1 MGVIISFSKI
11 PPKYKKVGKT
21 VDKSTSFRYNVV
33 EEKQKTK
40 GVLPMAMI
48 PQISIFDNTEVYDN
62 LGDLERVKLIL
73 DNIPDDKLLEAIR
86 KDKDVKG
93 RKGIALEALMNI
105 YWSKKILQHRTM
117 AQMLREL
124 SRNSQLRKICG
135 LQNDEIPSKYVMTRF
150 MKKLKK
156 HRNIIKEIFYA
167 QRNELAKIKE
177 DFGTNIGVD
186 GKYIDSYAK
195 KENKNK
201 KADGRRDTEAKYG
214 IKEKYYKDE
223 KENEKIKKETHFGY
237 RVHLMADVDYELP
250 IDYEIE
256 TANEAE
262 GKMFKKMLDKKENK
276 EILKRT
282 ESATADKGYDDKK
295 ILEKLEGM
303 DILPIIDKRKMNKE
317 EKEIKRTVYYDDLGH
332 VYCYSP
338 WTAEKREM
346 AYDGYDKK
354 RDTHSYK
361 CPVKAYGIEC
371 KGCEECPVKTKIRIK
386 REENPKVFTEVA
398 RNTYK
403 WKKMYNKR
411 VALERIN
418 GRLDNGYE
426 FENHT
431 IRGKAKMEV
440 EIHIAM
446 SIMMTIALV
455 NARLG
460 KADKMRSLVKCA

>member
-1 MGVIISFSKI
+1 
-11 PPKYKKVGKT
+11 
-21 VDKSTSFRYNVV
+21 
-33 EEKQKTK
+33 
-40 GVLPMAMI
+40 MAMI

-73 DNIPDDKLLEAIR
+73 ENIPDEKLLETIR

-93 RKGIALEALMNI
+93 RKGITLEALMNI
-105 YWSKKILQHRTM
+105 YWARRILQHRTM

-156 HRNIIKEIFYA
+156 HRELIKEIFYT
-167 QRNELAKIKE
+167 QRNELAEVKK

-195 KENKNK
+195 KENKNQK
-201 KADGRRDTEAKYG
+201 EDGRRDTDAKYG
-214 IKEKYYKDE
+214 IKEKYYKDD
-223 KENEKIKKETHFGY
+223 KGNEKIKKETHFGY
-237 RVHLMADVDYELP
+237 RIHLMADVDYELP

-256 TANEAE
+256 TANVAE
-262 GKMFKKMLDKKENK
+262 GKTFVKILEKWVNR
-276 EILKRT
+276 EILERT
-282 ESATADKGYDDKK
+282 ESATADKGYDDRK

-303 DILPIIDKRKMNKE
+303 NILPIIDKRKMNKE

-346 AYDGYDKK
+346 AFDGYDKK
-354 RDTHSYK
+354 RDTLSYK

-371 KGCEECPVKTKIRIK
+371 KGCEECPVKTKVRIK
-386 REENPKVFTEVA
+386 RNINPRVFTKVA

-431 IRGKAKMEV
+431 IRGKSKMEV
-440 EIHIAM
+440 EVHIAM

-455 NARLG
+455 NAKIG
-460 KADKMRSLVKCA
+460 KEEKIRSLVKCA

>member
-1 MGVIISFSKI
+1 
-11 PPKYKKVGKT
+11 
-21 VDKSTSFRYNVV
+21 
-33 EEKQKTK
+33 
-40 GVLPMAMI
+40 MAMI

-73 DNIPDDKLLEAIR
+73 DNIPDENLIEAIR
-86 KDKDVKG
+86 RDKNVKG
-93 RKGIALEALMNI
+93 RKGIPLEALMNI
-105 YWSKKILQHRTM
+105 YWAKRILQHRIM

-124 SRNSQLRKICG
+124 SRNSQLRKVCG

-156 HRNIIKEIFYA
+156 YRNLIKEIFYT
-167 QRNELAKIKE
+167 QRNELAQIKK
-177 DFGTNIGVD
+177 DFGKNIGVD

-201 KADGRRDTEAKYG
+201 KEDGRRDTDAKYG
-214 IKEKYYKDE
+214 IKEKYYKDD
-223 KENEKIKKETHFGY
+223 KENEKIKKEIHFGY
-237 RVHLMADVDYELP
+237 RIHLMADVDYELP

-256 TANEAE
+256 TANVAE
-262 GKMFKKMLDKKENK
+262 GKMFMEMLDKKENTK
-276 EILKRT
+276 ILERT
-282 ESATADKGYDDKK
+282 DTATADKGYDNKK
-295 ILEKLEGM
+295 VFKKLEKKN
-303 DILPIIDKRKMNKE
+303 ILPIIDKRKMIKE

-346 AYDGYDKK
+346 AFDGYDKE
-354 RDTHSYK
+354 RDTLAYK

-371 KGCEECPVKTKIRIK
+371 KGCEECPVKTKVRIK
-386 REENPKVFTEVA
+386 RSINPRVFTEVA

-440 EIHIAM
+440 EVHIAM

-455 NARLG
+455 NAKLG
-460 KADKMRSLVKCA
+460 KENQVRSLVKCA

>member
-1 MGVIISFSKI
+1 
-11 PPKYKKVGKT
+11 
-21 VDKSTSFRYNVV
+21 
-33 EEKQKTK
+33 
-40 GVLPMAMI
+40 MAMI
-48 PQISIFDNTEVYDN
+48 SQISIFDNTEVYDN

-73 DNIPDDKLLEAIR
+73 ENIPDEKLLDVIR
-86 KDKDVKG
+86 KDRDIKG
-93 RKGIALEALMNI
+93 RKGIPIEALMNI
-105 YWSKKILQHRTM
+105 YWARRILQHRTM

-124 SRNSQLRKICG
+124 SRNSQLRKVCG

-156 HRNIIKEIFYA
+156 HRELIKEIFYT
-167 QRNELAKIKE
+167 QRNELAEIKK

-195 KENKNK
+195 KENKNQK
-201 KADGRRDTEAKYG
+201 EDGRRDTDAKYG
-214 IKEKYYKDE
+214 VKEKYYKDD
-223 KENEKIKKETHFGY
+223 KGNEKIKKETHFGY
-237 RVHLMADVDYELP
+237 RIHLMADVDYELP

-256 TANEAE
+256 TANVAE
-262 GKMFKKMLDKKENK
+262 GKTFIKILEKKVNK
-276 EILKRT
+276 EIIERT
-282 ESATADKGYDDKK
+282 ESATADKGYDDGKTLKK
-295 ILEKLEGM
+295 LEKKN
-303 DILPIIDKRKMNKE
+303 ILPIIDKRKMTKE

-346 AYDGYDKK
+346 AFDGYDKK
-354 RDTHSYK
+354 RDTLAYK
-361 CPVKAYGIEC
+361 CPAKAYGIKC
-371 KGCEECPVKTKIRIK
+371 KGCEECPVKTKVRIK
-386 REENPKVFTEVA
+386 RKTNPRVFTKVA

-431 IRGKAKMEV
+431 IRGKSKMEV

-455 NARLG
+455 NAKLG
-460 KADKMRSLVKCA
+460 KEEKRRSLVRCA

>member
-1 MGVIISFSKI
+1 
-11 PPKYKKVGKT
+11 
-21 VDKSTSFRYNVV
+21 
-33 EEKQKTK
+33 
-40 GVLPMAMI
+40 MAMI
-48 PQISIFDNTEVYDN
+48 SQISIFDNTEVYDN

-73 DNIPDDKLLEAIR
+73 DNIPDDGLLDAIR
-86 KDKDVKG
+86 KGKDVKG
-93 RKGIALEALMNI
+93 RKGIPIEALMNI

-124 SRNSQLRKICG
+124 SRNSQLRKVCG
-135 LQNDEIPSKYVMTRF
+135 LQNDEVPSKYVMTRF

-156 HRNIIKEIFYA
+156 HKNLIKEIFYT
-167 QRNELAKIKE
+167 QRNEVAQIKG
-177 DFGTNIGVD
+177 DFGKNIGVD

-195 KENKNK
+195 KENKK
-201 KADGRRDTEAKYG
+201 KKVDGRRDTEAKYG

-223 KENEKIKKETHFGY
+223 KGNEKIKKETHYGY

-256 TANEAE
+256 TANVSE
-262 GKMFKKMLDKKENK
+262 GKIFKKMLDKKENK

-282 ESATADKGYDDKK
+282 ESATADKGYDDGKLLKK
-295 ILEKLEGM
+295 LEKRN
-303 DILPIIDKRKMNKE
+303 ILPIIDKRKMSKE
-317 EKEIKRTVYYDDLGH
+317 EKEIKRTVYYDDLGN

-338 WTAEKREM
+338 WTAEKRKM

-354 RDTHSYK
+354 REAHAYK
-361 CPVKAYGIEC
+361 CPVKAYGIKC
-371 KGCEECPVKTKIRIK
+371 KGCEECPVKTKVRIK
-386 REENPKVFTEVA
+386 RSENPRVFTEVA

-431 IRGKAKMEV
+431 IRGKSKMEV
-440 EIHIAM
+440 EVHIAM

-455 NARLG
+455 NARIG

>member
-1 MGVIISFSKI
+1 
-11 PPKYKKVGKT
+11 
-21 VDKSTSFRYNVV
+21 
-33 EEKQKTK
+33 
-40 GVLPMAMI
+40 MAMI

-93 RKGIALEALMNI
+93 RKGISLEALLNI
-105 YWSKKILQHRTM
+105 YWAKRILQHRTM

-124 SRNSQLRKICG
+124 SRNSQLRKVCG

-156 HRNIIKEIFYA
+156 YRNLIKEIFYT
-167 QRNELAKIKE
+167 QRNELAEIKK
-177 DFGTNIGVD
+177 DFGKNAGVD
-186 GKYIDSYAK
+186 GKYLDSYAK

-201 KADGRRDTEAKYG
+201 KEDGRRDTDAKYG
-214 IKEKYYKDE
+214 IKEKYCIDDKG
-223 KENEKIKKETHFGY
+223 NEKI
-237 RVHLMADVDYELP
+237 
-250 IDYEIE
+250 
-256 TANEAE
+256 
-262 GKMFKKMLDKKENK
+262 LD
-276 EILKRT
+276 RT
-282 ESATADKGYDDKK
+282 DTATADKGYDDGKVLKK
-295 ILEKLEGM
+295 LEKRK
-303 DILPIIDKRKMNKE
+303 ILPIIDKRKMVKE

-332 VYCYSP
+332 VYRYSP

-346 AYDGYDKK
+346 AFDGYDKE
-354 RDTHSYK
+354 RDTLAYK
-361 CPVKAYGIEC
+361 CPAKAYGIEC
-371 KGCEECPVKTKIRIK
+371 KGCEECPVKTKVRIK
-386 REENPKVFTEVA
+386 RSINPRIFTEVA
-398 RNTYK
+398 RNAYK

-455 NARLG
+455 NAKLG
-460 KADKMRSLVKCA
+460 KESQMRSLVKCA